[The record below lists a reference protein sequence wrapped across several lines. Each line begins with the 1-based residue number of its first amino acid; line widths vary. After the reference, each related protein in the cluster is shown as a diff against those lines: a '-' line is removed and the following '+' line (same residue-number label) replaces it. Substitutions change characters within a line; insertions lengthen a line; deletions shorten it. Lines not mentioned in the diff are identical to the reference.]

1 MFFPREFPE
10 PEELAELLAELDL
23 SEAVDFQKITLALR
37 WVKILGTSSARA
49 REGAEIQ

>member
-37 WVKILGTSSARA
+37 WVKNPDKFSKSLRRS
-49 REGAEIQ
+49 

>member
-10 PEELAELLAELDL
+10 PDELAELLAELDL

-37 WVKILGTSSARA
+37 WVKILGQVQQEL
-49 REGAEIQ
+49 EGAEIQ